1 MTASQFALT
10 AVPAFAASLVEFVE
24 ALTIVLAVGVT
35 IGWRPALRGAAGATL
50 LLAAVVGAF
59 GPALARIP
67 QAAFETVVGS
77 LLVLFGLRWL
87 RKAALRSA
95 GVIPLHDE
103 AKAFAAAS
111 QSLGAERSAG
121 DRAAEWSGTVT
132 SFNAVALEGTEVAF
146 IVLALGRSGSS
157 LAAACLGAGIAL
169 VAVVALGAAIHRP
182 LAKVPE
188 NALKIVVGVMLS
200 ALGTFWAA
208 EGLGMAWPG
217 GDAAVLLLIA
227 AYACTTALAVAGARA
242 ARRGATAP

>member
-1 MTASQFALT
+1 M
-10 AVPAFAASLVEFVE
+10 
-24 ALTIVLAVGVT
+24 
-35 IGWRPALRGAAGATL
+35 
-50 LLAAVVGAF
+50 
-59 GPALARIP
+59 
-67 QAAFETVVGS
+67 
-77 LLVLFGLRWL
+77 
-87 RKAALRSA
+87 
-95 GVIPLHDE
+95 
-103 AKAFAAAS
+103 
-111 QSLGAERSAG
+111 
-121 DRAAEWSGTVT
+121 
-132 SFNAVALEGTEVAF
+132 ALEGTEVAF